1 VTTTPI
7 SGPSL
12 GGRSIEPNRNFRH
25 AVEKPMLQNESVIA
39 VFSEHQ
45 EADAAV
51 KKLAH
56 AGVTIENLSVIGKGY
71 HSEEK
76 IVGFYRAGDQI
87 KFWGKRGAFWSSLWV
102 LFDGGTSLTIPTIGH
117 IMVLGYLA
125 PIVVSAIDG
134 AIMVGGLSALGAAL
148 YSAGIPRDS
157 VVQYEQAVKADGFL
171 VIVHG
176 GVDELTRARAILVQG
191 NPSRL
196 DLHDGL
202 MTSLSGPLHAAAPSA
217 AGVASALSSEPRRRT
232 IWS

>member
-1 VTTTPI
+1 
-7 SGPSL
+7 
-12 GGRSIEPNRNFRH
+12 
-25 AVEKPMLQNESVIA
+25 MLKNESVIA

-51 KKLAH
+51 KKLAK
-56 AGVTIENLSVIGKGY
+56 AGIAIENLSVVGKGY

-76 IVGFYRAGDQI
+76 VVGFYHTGDRI
-87 KFWGKRGAFWSSLWV
+87 KFWGKRGAFWGALWG
-102 LFDGGTSLTIPTIGH
+102 LFFGGVSLTIPVVGQ

-125 PIVVSAIDG
+125 AIVVSAVEG
-134 AIMVGGLSALGAAL
+134 AILVGGLSALGAAL

-171 VIVHG
+171 VVVHG
-176 GVDELTRARAILVQG
+176 AIEELTRARAILALG

-202 MTSLSGPLHAAAPSA
+202 TTLSGPLS
-217 AGVASALSSEPRRRT
+217 VARVFVSTPLSL
-232 IWS
+232 